1 MTPAQNIY
9 PFVERIRFMLLLS
22 RKMVYFLAS
31 SICAL
36 YRDRKIR
43 TNFTELL

>member
-9 PFVERIRFMLLLS
+9 PFGERICFTLLLS
-22 RKMVYFLAS
+22 RKTVYFLAS

-36 YRDRKIR
+36 YRDCKLR
-43 TNFTELL
+43 TNLIELV